1 MNVSSVIS
9 LVFSGV
15 MMVVGVTT
23 FIITQ
28 IKSGRKEVE
37 SSERQLNVIRED
49 ILQVRMKLDEVGSV
63 VTETKGDVK
72 GLSAN
77 LNEIDKRLTRV
88 ETNLETAFLR
98 IDELREGKADKEG

>member
-1 MNVSSVIS
+1 MNASSVIS

-88 ETNLETAFLR
+88 ETNLETAFFR
-98 IDELREGKADKEG
+98 IDELREGKADKEV